1 MVFFSS
7 CMSVKYHYE
16 LLNYIDL
23 PVLAIHVSELVEKRG
38 KPGMTP
44 SEHRS
49 VWLQKMSGLHG
60 SENSCDCL
68 RIRWWEAFRAL
79 RHLRVCRRLMV
90 VRCFLSAVV
99 TGKVPVCWQSPSPH
113 FYMLLESHKDV
124 KEEGEKG
131 MSRSGRGQEGNG
143 VGVSRVLHTEV
154 L

>member
-38 KPGMTP
+38 KPGVTP

-49 VWLQKMSGLHG
+49 EWLQKTSGLRG

-68 RIRWWEAFRAL
+68 KIGWWEVFKAL
-79 RHLRVCRRLMV
+79 PHLRVCRRLMV
-90 VRCFLSAVV
+90 VRASLSAVA
-99 TGKVPVCWQSPSPH
+99 TGKVPVCRQSPSLT
-113 FYMLLESHKDV
+113 LLYAS
-124 KEEGEKG
+124 
-131 MSRSGRGQEGNG
+131 
-143 VGVSRVLHTEV
+143 
-154 L
+154 